1 MKSVPQ
7 ALDREEL
14 TSRLIKILRTS
25 IEPLSAH
32 AICEIYNFSYSQVK
46 RILQELEG
54 EKIIASLKAKN
65 GTFYF
70 IPDKYFRRNIALEN
84 TEELMPSYWL
94 EEFST
99 QELLVRKNKLLEK
112 IREIKEQFDRQ
123 KIEGITYFKQL
134 QEKNEEIGIINQI
147 IEERKEAKK
156 MKCYYCE
163 HELKE
168 ERDRCP
174 SCKKDTPRCI
184 VCNQKIVSGQKV
196 FLCPHCEGKA
206 HKNHLL
212 EWQKS
217 FGFCP
222 KCKNELRTIDLDS
235 WEE

>member
-1 MKSVPQ
+1 MPQ
-7 ALDREEL
+7 ALDRQEL
-14 TSRLIKILRTS
+14 TSRLIKILRIS

-32 AICEIYNFSYSQVK
+32 AISDMYNFSYSRVK
-46 RILQELEG
+46 RILQELEE
-54 EKIIASLKAKN
+54 EKIIASLKAKI

-70 IPDKYFRRNIALEN
+70 IPNKYFKRNIALGN
-84 TEELMPSYWL
+84 SEELMPSFWL

-99 QELLVRKNKLLEK
+99 QELIVRKNKLLEK
-112 IREIKEQFDRQ
+112 IGKIREQFDQ
-123 KIEGITYFKQL
+123 KKIDGISYFKKL

-156 MKCYYCE
+156 MRCFYCE

-168 ERDRCP
+168 ENRLCP
-174 SCKKDTPRCI
+174 SCQKEVPRCI
-184 VCNQKIVSGQKV
+184 VCNKKIVGGQKV
-196 FLCPHCEGKA
+196 LLCPHCEGKA

-222 KCKNELRTIDLDS
+222 QCKKELRVMDLDY